1 MEIRK
6 CQFCEHG
13 NSMDAKYCSNCGGC
27 LFLVPCPSCG
37 AVNDVK
43 AVSCYQCQAP
53 LHAGAMGDTQAR
65 PAPVAMLGKPRSP
78 DILSRALEVGK
89 LEAVYPMPPA
99 GTAPMPLYRRRVPFI
114 AGTAVLALIAGLGY
128 YGYRHQT
135 LINAAAPPAAG
146 GGTPARSSPGSA
158 GVIRHDTA
166 VVETAPV
173 NAAGATRAAAP
184 PARVTRESAV
194 SAAAPVASPG
204 DAAAAACSGAAT
216 TLGLCATQSDQIKQT
231 EAAAGAVGA
240 SSARDDAKAAD
251 AAEGAMATENT
262 KARTDSC
269 TAAAAALGLCVPT
282 AAGAAV
288 PAVTHTRRSE

>member
-6 CQFCEHG
+6 CQFCDHG

-53 LHAGAMGDTQAR
+53 LHAGAMEHAQPR
-65 PAPVAMLGKPRSP
+65 PAPVSVLAKPRSP

-99 GTAPMPLYRRRVPFI
+99 GSAAMPLYRRRAPLI

-128 YGYRHQT
+128 YGYRYQS

-146 GGTPARSSPGSA
+146 GGAPAHSSPASA

-166 VVETAPV
+166 VVETAPA

-184 PARVTRESAV
+184 PAQGTRESAV
-194 SAAAPVASPG
+194 SAAAPAASPG
-204 DAAAAACSGAAT
+204 DAAASAAACSGAAT
-216 TLGLCATQSDQIKQT
+216 TLGLCAAQSDQKKQA
-231 EAAAGAVGA
+231 EAGAAA
-240 SSARDDAKAAD
+240 AKAVD
-251 AAEGAMATENT
+251 ATEGAENT
-262 KARTDSC
+262 KARADSC
-269 TAAAAALGLCVPT
+269 SVSAAALGLCVPA